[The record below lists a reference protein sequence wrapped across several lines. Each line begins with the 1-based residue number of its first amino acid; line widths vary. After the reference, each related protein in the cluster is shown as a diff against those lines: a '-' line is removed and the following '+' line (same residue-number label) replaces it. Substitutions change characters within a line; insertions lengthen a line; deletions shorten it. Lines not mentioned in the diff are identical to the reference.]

1 MKYTYFVILLFLLNS
16 CFVSRKKYNLLKQE
30 IEVIKSDLKDDDKDG
45 IPNYLDLEQNTDSF
59 SQVDNRGRKIEVVKI
74 EDIDGDG
81 ILDIHDFCPT
91 IKGIASANGCPDKD
105 GDGIYDFLDKCPNAA
120 GKKDNDGCPIVSE
133 LQKKSLGTNHH
144 SILFLQ
150 NSTKFN
156 VNTSKTIN
164 KTIDAIF
171 DVLNDTVY
179 MNYKLEI
186 DGHTDNQGD
195 SLKNIKLSL
204 KRAEI
209 IKELLVK
216 KGINKNRL
224 LTYGKGGIEPR
235 VDNISTEKRKFN
247 NRVEFRL
254 ISDK

>member
-1 MKYTYFVILLFLLNS
+1 MKINYIIISLLFLSS
-16 CFVSRKKYNLLKQE
+16 CFVSQKKHNLLKQE
-30 IEVIKSDLKDDDKDG
+30 LEVIKSDLKDDDKDG
-45 IPNYLDLEQNTDSF
+45 IPNYLDLEQNTDSM

-74 EDIDGDG
+74 VDIDGDG

-120 GKKDNDGCPIVSE
+120 GKKDNDGCPIISE

-150 NSTKFN
+150 KSTKFN
-156 VNTSKTIN
+156 LNTSKTIN

-171 DVLNDTVY
+171 DVLQDSVY
-179 MNYKLEI
+179 VNYKLEI
-186 DGHTDNQGD
+186 YGHTDNLGD
-195 SLKNIKLSL
+195 SLKNVKLSL

-209 IKELLVK
+209 IKDLIVQR
-216 KGINKNRL
+216 GIDKSRII
-224 LTYGKGGIEPR
+224 TFGKGGKQPR
-235 VDNISTEKRKFN
+235 VTNDTQKNREFN
-247 NRVEFRL
+247 NRIEFL
-254 ISDK
+254 LKFD